1 MDDTV
6 IIENDPDLPDGWV
19 YFVTA
24 TEDNIRP
31 YGLIFTK
38 ILSSFVVFLLFV

>member
-6 IIENDPDLPDGWV
+6 IIENDPHLPNGWV

-24 TEDNIRP
+24 NEDNIHL
-31 YGLIFTK
+31 YGLIFSK
-38 ILSSFVVFLLFV
+38 I